1 MTISEYYL
9 LPEEAKKDVR
19 FSISVHS
26 MYSVNDVEYILN
38 NACNAID
45 LKLNWRDVVCTM
57 ATAQMMLNY
66 LKH

>member
-1 MTISEYYL
+1 
-9 LPEEAKKDVR
+9 
-19 FSISVHS
+19 